1 MFGPVNLF
9 QLFAFNGFALLE
21 YQNVMDAMSAM
32 EIMQGNS
39 LWGVGLQ
46 VTFMDE
52 GLGMKGAINIVGVGS
67 SFYIYVGSV

>member
-1 MFGPVNLF
+1 
-9 QLFAFNGFALLE
+9 
-21 YQNVMDAMSAM
+21 MSAM